1 MSGVDP
7 YSYMHQVSMRLHEM
21 TDRDEIE
28 DALDQLEYLFEI
40 IPPEMQD
47 NAEKLISLL
56 RDKLQGIG
64 Q

>member
-21 TDRDEIE
+21 TDRDELE
-28 DALDQLEYLFEI
+28 KALDRMEDLFKV

-47 NAEKLISLL
+47 NAEQLIGLL
-56 RDKLQGIG
+56 RERLKGAEQ
-64 Q
+64 

>member
-7 YSYMHQVSMRLHEM
+7 YSYMHQVSMRLREM

-28 DALDQLEYLFEI
+28 EALDQLEYLFEI

-47 NAEKLISLL
+47 NAEILIGLL
-56 RDKLQGIG
+56 REKLQDAG

>member
-21 TDRDEIE
+21 TDRDELE
-28 DALDQLEYLFEI
+28 KALDRMEDLFKV

-47 NAEKLISLL
+47 NAEQLIGLL
-56 RDKLQGIG
+56 RERLRGAEQ
-64 Q
+64 